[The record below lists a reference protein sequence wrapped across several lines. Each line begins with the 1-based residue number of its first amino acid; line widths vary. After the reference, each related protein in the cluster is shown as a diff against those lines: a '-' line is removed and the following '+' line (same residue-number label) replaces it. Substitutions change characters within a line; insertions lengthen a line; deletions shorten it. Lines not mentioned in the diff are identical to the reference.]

1 MPNTHT
7 LIVEKES
14 KIREKINIT
23 KREIGELEE
32 QFRKA
37 DRDIDK
43 QRITNLLL
51 DANLRLDTYIT
62 DSVDEGGLPIPQETS
77 QIPQI
82 TGDFRISGQ
91 ETRPVVSATPV
102 GSATPVAAA
111 APELDL
117 AQLMAQIELNSQ
129 RIQQLAIP
137 SPIENEEEIIFTE

>member
-7 LIVEKES
+7 LIVDKES

-23 KREIGELEE
+23 EREIGELEE

-43 QRITNLLL
+43 ERITNLLT

-62 DSVDEGGLPIPQETS
+62 DLVDEGGLPIPEETS
-77 QIPQI
+77 QI
-82 TGDFRISGQ
+82 TGDFTITP
-91 ETRPVVSATPV
+91 ETRPVASATPV
-102 GSATPVAAA
+102 ETIT
-111 APELDL
+111 PELDL

-137 SPIENEEEIIFTE
+137 SPIEADNQEEIMFAE